1 MHLLPVTAISLDE
14 GSEATDLQQP
24 PGDIVVLSFADSDL
38 GALAAA
44 QRLTTGGASLR
55 LASLRRLR
63 HPLSV
68 DLYSEKTASKA
79 RFVLVRCLGGLD
91 YWRYGIEHLSRI
103 CSSHGVKLAVLP
115 GDDRPDPRL
124 AAYSTVPQALC
135 DELEAYFQAG
145 GMDNMRRLLARI
157 GAEIGETGTIA
168 EPPRNVPRAFAW
180 LTRDSE
186 QCTRSENAPDQ
197 SFPVMSWP
205 ASCRP
210 SRSEE
215 HGASIHLDHRY
226 EAGDDVRRTQITSA
240 PQDKKGADSPLP
252 EEEVAPEARV
262 RGYRFLR
269 KARTPS
275 PGPEGPTSPHG
286 RGEAVAMSRSRDEAS
301 DSDFATPESL
311 LARLPGDRP
320 LAYLL
325 VYRSAVLSGDT
336 QAIETLAAALRK
348 RGIGSLVLGVSSLK
362 DPEAVAVVRRAI
374 QARRP
379 GIIVTTTAFSSRDDE
394 SFVLDQAGCPI
405 LQAIPVGSPQEAWE
419 ASPRGLSAADLAMQ
433 IALPEFDG
441 RIAAGP
447 ISFKSEE
454 PVDPSLAFSRRIQAP
469 DMGGIDAVADTAA
482 AWVRLAC
489 TPRRER
495 RLALV
500 LSDYPAR
507 GGRAGF
513 AVGLDTPA
521 SACAILDLLEQ
532 AGYAAG
538 RSFTADELMPLLTQ
552 SGASFDIPLSCYR
565 AWLDTLPAEQRI
577 AIDERWGQ
585 PENDPIFADGA
596 FHFRAVRAGNTL
608 VALQPDRGHGLDRKG
623 FYHDPECP
631 PSHGYLAFYCG
642 LRTIERIHALV
653 HLGTHGTTEWLP
665 GKAVALSNAC
675 WPRLAIGDVPVIY
688 PFIVDDPGEA
698 APAKR
703 RIGAVTIGHLTPQT
717 AEAGLHGEAGALRE
731 LVEEFSSAQVLH
743 PGRAELVAREILDRA
758 RTSGLAA
765 ACGVEDRM
773 AMDEALTCLDAHL
786 CDLGEVTIRDGLH
799 VFGHAPDGFET
810 CSTGEREGLLKALD
824 GRFVVPGPSGS
835 PSRGQTNV
843 LPTGRNLATLD
854 PRAIPTRAATELGH
868 RAAAEVV
875 RRHLQEEGDW
885 PRRIVMDL
893 WASPTLRTGGEDIAH
908 ALALM
913 GVRPTWDHAS
923 TRVTGFEIV
932 PQPLMD
938 RPRADVT
945 LRVSGAFRD
954 TFPDQIALLDQ
965 AARAVAALDED
976 DEWNE
981 LAAARRRGEAMSRVF
996 GSAPGTYG
1004 AGVSTQA
1011 LDGEWATRHD
1021 LGRTYLDG
1029 TSHAFGSGGEA
1040 RADQSFPQRVE
1051 QAEAFVHV
1059 SDVAERD
1066 ILDGDSAADAIG
1078 GFAAAARTLGASP
1091 AVYSLDTSR
1100 PQQPKART
1108 LREDVDRLVRGRLT
1122 NPRWIAGQL
1131 RHGWRGAAEVA
1142 QGVDALL
1149 AFAATTDAVP
1159 SETLDLVFTALIGD
1173 ESTWTRIEAANPPA
1187 AQAIRNRLADARRR
1201 GLWASRLNS
1210 VAAFFDDGRK
1220 EAAE

>member
-14 GSEATDLQQP
+14 GGEATDLQQP
-24 PGDIVVLSFADSDL
+24 PGDIMVLSFADSDL

-44 QRLTTGGASLR
+44 QSLKAGGASLR

-68 DLYSEKTASKA
+68 DLYIEKTAAKA

-91 YWRYGIEHLSRI
+91 YWRYGIEHLSRA
-103 CSSHGVKLAVLP
+103 CRLSGVKLAVLP

-124 AAYSTVPQALC
+124 SAYSTVPQALC

-145 GMDNMRRLLARI
+145 GIDNMRRLLARI
-157 GAEIGETGTIA
+157 GAEIGEVGA
-168 EPPRNVPRAFAW
+168 VVEPPRVVPRAFAW
-180 LTRDSE
+180 VPEKSPADRHSNHSPHPEE
-186 QCTRSENAPDQ
+186 QPSGCVSKDLPAPTEA
-197 SFPVMSWP
+197 SFETP
-205 ASCRP
+205 A
-210 SRSEE
+210 
-215 HGASIHLDHRY
+215 A
-226 EAGDDVRRTQITSA
+226 QA
-240 PQDKKGADSPLP
+240 PQDEGREIEPGGIVEP
-252 EEEVAPEARV
+252 ETI
-262 RGYRFLR
+262 L
-269 KARTPS
+269 S
-275 PGPEGPTSPHG
+275 HLSNN
-286 RGEAVAMSRSRDEAS
+286 
-301 DSDFATPESL
+301 
-311 LARLPGDRP
+311 RP

-336 QAIETLAAALRK
+336 QAIEELTAALAE
-348 RGIGSLVLGVSSLK
+348 RGVDSLVLAVSSLK
-362 DPEAVAVVRRAI
+362 DPDAVGVVRRAI
-374 QARRP
+374 QTRRP
-379 GIIVTTTAFSSRDDE
+379 DIIVTTTAFSSRDDE
-394 SFVLDQAGCPI
+394 SFVLDEADCPI
-405 LQAIPVGSPQEAWE
+405 LQAIPVGSAKEAWE

-447 ISFKSEE
+447 ISFKAEE
-454 PVDPSLAFSRRIQAP
+454 PTDPSLAFSRRVQAP
-469 DMGGIDAVADTAA
+469 DTGSLDAVADMAA
-482 AWVRLAC
+482 AWVRLAR
-489 TPRRER
+489 TPRHER

-521 SACAILDLLEQ
+521 STCAVLDHLEQ
-532 AGYAAG
+532 AGYAARRG
-538 RSFTADELMPLLTQ
+538 FTAEALMPLLTE
-552 SGASFDIPLSCYR
+552 GRAFFDVPLATYR
-565 AWLDTLPAEQRI
+565 AWLGTLPAEQRTVI
-577 AIDERWGQ
+577 TERWGI
-585 PENDPIFADGA
+585 PENDPAFADGA
-596 FHFRAVRAGNTL
+596 FRFRAVRAGNVL

-623 FYHDPECP
+623 SYHDPESP

-642 LRTIERIHALV
+642 LRMLERIHALV

-665 GKAVALSNAC
+665 GKAAALSTAC
-675 WPRLAIGDVPVIY
+675 WPRLAIGSIPVIY

-703 RIGAVTIGHLTPQT
+703 RIGAVTVGHLTPQT

-743 PGRAELVAREILDRA
+743 PGRAELVAREILERA
-758 RTSGLAA
+758 RTSGLAS
-765 ACGVEDRM
+765 ACGVEDGM
-773 AMDEALTCLDAHL
+773 PMDEALTRLDAHL

-799 VFGHAPDGFET
+799 VFGSAPAGLEA
-810 CSTGEREGLLKALD
+810 CAVGEREGLLKALD

-843 LPTGRNLATLD
+843 LPTGRNLTTLD
-854 PRAIPTRAATELGH
+854 PRAIPTRAATELGQ

-893 WASPTLRTGGEDIAH
+893 WASPTLRSGGEDIAH

-913 GVRPTWDHAS
+913 GMRPTWDHAS
-923 TRVTGFEIV
+923 ARVTGFEIV

-965 AARAVAALDED
+965 AARAVAALDEE

-981 LAAARRRGEAMSRVF
+981 LAAARRRGEALSRVF
-996 GSAPGTYG
+996 GSAPDTYG
-1004 AGVSTQA
+1004 AGVSTRA
-1011 LDGEWATRHD
+1011 LDGEWTTRHD

-1029 TSHAFGSGGEA
+1029 TSHAFGAGGEA
-1040 RADQSFPQRVE
+1040 RSDVSFPQRVE

-1078 GFAAAARTLGASP
+1078 GFAAAAQSLGATP

-1100 PQQPKART
+1100 PQQPRART
-1108 LREDVDRLVRGRLT
+1108 LGEDVDRLVRGRLT

-1131 RHGWRGAAEVA
+1131 RHGWRGAAELA
-1142 QGVDALL
+1142 QGVDALF
-1149 AFAATTDAVP
+1149 AFAATTDAIP
-1159 SETLDLVFTALIGD
+1159 SETLDLVFTALIAD
-1173 ESTWTRIEAANPPA
+1173 EPTWTRIETANPAA
-1187 AQAIRNRLADARRR
+1187 AQAIRDRLADARRR

-1210 VAAFFDDGRK
+1210 VAAFFDDERK

>member
-14 GSEATDLQQP
+14 GGEATDLQQP

-44 QRLTTGGASLR
+44 HRTMAGGASLR

-68 DLYSEKTASKA
+68 DLYIEKTAVKA

-91 YWRYGIEHLSRI
+91 YWRYGIEHLAQACRL
-103 CSSHGVKLAVLP
+103 HGVKLAVLP

-124 AAYSTVPQALC
+124 SAYSTVPQTLC
-135 DELEAYFQAG
+135 DEIEAYFQAG
-145 GMDNMRRLLARI
+145 GIDNMHRLLARI
-157 GAEIGETGTIA
+157 GAEIGATAAAIA
-168 EPPRNVPRAFAW
+168 PPRAAPRAFAW
-180 LTRDSE
+180 
-186 QCTRSENAPDQ
+186 APALPINH
-197 SFPVMSWP
+197 ST
-205 ASCRP
+205 ASP
-210 SRSEE
+210 SALWGGGLGSGIAEPE
-215 HGASIHLDHRY
+215 TVLAQL
-226 EAGDDVRRTQITSA
+226 AG
-240 PQDKKGADSPLP
+240 
-252 EEEVAPEARV
+252 E
-262 RGYRFLR
+262 
-269 KARTPS
+269 
-275 PGPEGPTSPHG
+275 
-286 RGEAVAMSRSRDEAS
+286 
-301 DSDFATPESL
+301 
-311 LARLPGDRP
+311 RP
-320 LAYLL
+320 LAHLL

-336 QAIETLAAALRK
+336 QAIGALAAALHA
-348 RGIGSLVLGVSSLK
+348 RGIDPLILGVTSLK
-362 DPEAVAVVRRAI
+362 DQKAVTVIQRTIRA
-374 QARRP
+374 RCP
-379 GIIVTTTAFSSRDDE
+379 DVIVTTTAFSSRDDAT
-394 SFVLDQAGCPI
+394 FALDEADCPI
-405 LQAIPVGSPQEAWE
+405 LQAIPVGSAKEAWE

-447 ISFKSEE
+447 ISFKAEE
-454 PVDPSLAFSRRIQAP
+454 PADPALAFSRRVQAP
-469 DMGGIDAVADTAA
+469 DRTGIDAVADMAA
-482 AWVRLAC
+482 AWTRLAR
-489 TPRRER
+489 TPRHER

-521 SACAILDLLEQ
+521 SACAILDGLKE

-538 RSFTADELMPLLTQ
+538 RDVTADELMPRLTE
-552 SGASFDIPLSCYR
+552 GETSFAVPLAVYR
-565 AWLDTLPAEQRI
+565 AWVDTLPAEQRA
-577 AIDERWGQ
+577 AIDERWGC
-585 PENDPIFADGA
+585 PENDPAFADDA
-596 FHFRAVRAGNTL
+596 FRFRAIRAGNVL
-608 VALQPDRGHGLDRKG
+608 VALQPDRGHGRDRKS

-631 PSHGYLAFYCG
+631 PSHGYLAFYLG
-642 LRTIERIHALV
+642 LRALENIHALI

-665 GKAVALSNAC
+665 GKAVALSATC
-675 WPRLAIGDVPVIY
+675 WPRLAIGAVPVIY

-717 AEAGLHGEAGALRE
+717 AEAGLHGEAAALRE

-743 PGRAELVAREILDRA
+743 PGRAELVAREILERA
-758 RTSGLAA
+758 RTSGLAD

-773 AMDEALTCLDAHL
+773 PMDEALTRLDAHL

-799 VFGHAPDGFET
+799 VFGSAPAGFET
-810 CSTGEREGLLKALD
+810 CAAGEREGLLKALD

-854 PRAIPTRAATELGH
+854 PRAIPTRAATELGQ

-893 WASPTLRTGGEDIAH
+893 WASPTLRSGGEDIAH

-913 GVRPTWDHAS
+913 GVRPTWDHTS

-932 PQPLMD
+932 PQPLLD

-981 LAAARRRGEAMSRVF
+981 LAAARRRGEALSRVF

-1004 AGVSTQA
+1004 TGVSAQA
-1011 LDGEWATRHD
+1011 LDGEWATRRD
-1021 LGRTYLDG
+1021 LGRTYLEG
-1029 TSHAFGSGGEA
+1029 TSHAFGAGGEA
-1040 RADQSFPQRVE
+1040 QADDSFPQRVE

-1078 GFAAAARTLGASP
+1078 GFAAAALALGGAP

-1100 PQQPKART
+1100 PQQLRART
-1108 LREDVDRLVRGRLT
+1108 LAEDIDRLVRGRLT

-1131 RHGWRGAAEVA
+1131 RHGWRGAAEIA
-1142 QGVDALL
+1142 QGVDALF
-1149 AFAATTDAVP
+1149 AFAATTDEVP
-1159 SETLDLVFTALIGD
+1159 SATLDLVFTALIAD
-1173 ESTWTRIEAANPPA
+1173 ERTWEQIEAVNPAA
-1187 AQAIRNRLADARRR
+1187 AQAISERLADARRR

-1210 VAAFFDDGRK
+1210 VAAFFDDERK

>member
-1 MHLLPVTAISLDE
+1 MHLLPVTTISLDE
-14 GSEATDLQQP
+14 GGEATDLQQP
-24 PGDIVVLSFADSDL
+24 PGEIVVLSFADSDL

-44 QRLTTGGASLR
+44 HRLKAGGASLR

-68 DLYSEKTASKA
+68 DLYIEKTAAKA

-91 YWRYGIEHLSRI
+91 YWRYGIEHLARACRSQ
-103 CSSHGVKLAVLP
+103 GVKLAVLP

-124 AAYSTVPQALC
+124 AAYATVPQALC
-135 DELEAYFQAG
+135 AELEAYFQAG
-145 GMDNMRRLLARI
+145 GIDNMRRLLACV
-157 GAEIGETGTIA
+157 GVEIGEVGQA
-168 EPPRNVPRAFAW
+168 VEPPRVVPRAFAW
-180 LTRDSE
+180 TR
-186 QCTRSENAPDQ
+186 
-197 SFPVMSWP
+197 
-205 ASCRP
+205 
-210 SRSEE
+210 
-215 HGASIHLDHRY
+215 
-226 EAGDDVRRTQITSA
+226 
-240 PQDKKGADSPLP
+240 ADGIVEP
-252 EEEVAPEARV
+252 E
-262 RGYRFLR
+262 
-269 KARTPS
+269 T
-275 PGPEGPTSPHG
+275 
-286 RGEAVAMSRSRDEAS
+286 
-301 DSDFATPESL
+301 L
-311 LARLPGDRP
+311 LAGLSGERP
-320 LAYLL
+320 LACLL

-336 QAIETLAAALRK
+336 QAVDALASALAG
-348 RGIGSLVLGVSSLK
+348 RGIDSLVLAVSSLK
-362 DPEAVAVVRRAI
+362 DPDAVAVVRRAI
-374 QARRP
+374 QTRRP
-379 GIIVTTTAFSSRDDE
+379 DIIITTTAFSSRDDA
-394 SFVLDQAGCPI
+394 SFVLDEADCPI
-405 LQAIPVGSPQEAWE
+405 LQAIPVGSAKGAWA

-447 ISFKSEE
+447 VSFKDEE
-454 PVDPSLAFSRRIQAP
+454 PADPALAFSRRVQAP
-469 DMGGIDAVADTAA
+469 DAGSVAAVADMAA
-482 AWVRLAC
+482 AWLHLAR
-489 TPRRER
+489 TPRPER

-521 SACAILDLLEQ
+521 STCAILDALNE

-538 RSFTADELMPLLTQ
+538 RDFAADDLMPRLTE
-552 SGASFDIPLSCYR
+552 GEPSFAVPLAVYR
-565 AWLDTLPAEQRI
+565 TWLDALPAEQRV
-577 AIDERWGQ
+577 AIDERWGT
-585 PENDPIFADGA
+585 PENDPSFAEDA
-596 FHFRAVRAGNTL
+596 FCFRAIRAGNVL

-623 FYHDPECP
+623 FYHDSECP

-642 LRTIERIHALV
+642 LRALENIRALI

-665 GKAVALSNAC
+665 GKAVALSANC
-675 WPRLAIGDVPVIY
+675 WPRVAIGAIPVIY

-703 RIGAVTIGHLTPQT
+703 RIGAVTVGHLTPQT
-717 AEAGLHGEAGALRE
+717 AEAGLHGEAAALRE
-731 LVEEFSSAQVLH
+731 LVEEFSSAQILH
-743 PGRAELVAREILDRA
+743 PGRAELVAREILERA
-758 RTSGLAA
+758 RTSGLAS
-765 ACGVEDRM
+765 ACGVEDGM
-773 AMDEALTCLDAHL
+773 PMDEALTRLDAHL

-799 VFGHAPDGFET
+799 VFGSAPAGLEA
-810 CSTGEREGLLKALD
+810 CAAGEREGLLRALD

-854 PRAIPTRAATELGH
+854 PRAIPTRAATELGW

-893 WASPTLRTGGEDIAH
+893 WASPTLRSGGEDIAH

-932 PQPLMD
+932 PQPLLD

-965 AARAVAALDED
+965 AARAVAALEED
-976 DEWNE
+976 DAWNE
-981 LAAARRRGEAMSRVF
+981 LAAARRRGEELARVF
-996 GSAPGTYG
+996 SSAPGTYG
-1004 AGVSTQA
+1004 AGVAAQA
-1011 LDGEWATRHD
+1011 LDGEWSASRD

-1029 TSHAFGSGGEA
+1029 TSHAFGPGGEA
-1040 RADQSFPQRVE
+1040 KADGSFPQRVG

-1066 ILDGDSAADAIG
+1066 LLDGDSAADAIG
-1078 GFAAAARTLGASP
+1078 GFAAAAQALGAAP

-1100 PQQPKART
+1100 PEQPRART
-1108 LREDVDRLVRGRLT
+1108 LREDIDRLVRGRLT

-1142 QGVDALL
+1142 QGVDALF

-1159 SETLDLVFTALIGD
+1159 PATLDLVFRALIAD
-1173 ESTWTRIEAANPPA
+1173 EPTWTRIEATNPA
-1187 AQAIRNRLADARRR
+1187 AAEAIRERLAEARRR

>member
-14 GSEATDLQQP
+14 GAEATDLQQP

-44 QRLTTGGASLR
+44 QRLKAGGASLR

-63 HPLSV
+63 HPLSA

-91 YWRYGIEHLSRI
+91 YWRYGIEHLSRA
-103 CSSHGVKLAVLP
+103 CRAHGVKLAVLP

-124 AAYSTVPQALC
+124 TAYSTVPQALC
-135 DELEAYFQAG
+135 DDLEAYFQAG
-145 GMDNMRRLLARI
+145 GIDNMRRLLARVEV
-157 GAEIGETGTIA
+157 EIGNVDAFA
-168 EPPRNVPRAFAW
+168 EPPRIVPRAFAW
-180 LTRDSE
+180 APEGSPADRHFNRSPHPEE
-186 QCTRSENAPDQ
+186 QPSGCVSKDLPAHTGP
-197 SFPVMSWP
+197 SFETP
-205 ASCRP
+205 A
-210 SRSEE
+210 
-215 HGASIHLDHRY
+215 A
-226 EAGDDVRRTQITSA
+226 QA
-240 PQDKKGADSPLP
+240 PQDEGCGAFPSPLWGGESDGSIVEP
-252 EEEVAPEARV
+252 EVILS
-262 RGYRFLR
+262 RF
-269 KARTPS
+269 
-275 PGPEGPTSPHG
+275 
-286 RGEAVAMSRSRDEAS
+286 S
-301 DSDFATPESL
+301 DK
-311 LARLPGDRP
+311 RP

-325 VYRSAVLSGDT
+325 VYRSAILSGDT
-336 QAIETLAAALRK
+336 QAVEALSAALK
-348 RGIGSLVLGVSSLK
+348 ERGIDWLVLAVSSLK
-362 DPEAVAVVRRAI
+362 DPDAVAVVRRAI
-374 QARRP
+374 EARRP
-379 GIIVTTTAFSSRDDE
+379 DIIVTTTAFSSRDDE
-394 SFVLDQAGCPI
+394 AFVLDGADCPI
-405 LQAIPVGSPQEAWE
+405 LQAIPVGSPKEAWE

-447 ISFKSEE
+447 ISFKADD
-454 PVDPSLAFSRRIQAP
+454 PADPSLAFSRRIQAP
-469 DMGGIDAVADTAA
+469 DAGGIDAVADLAA
-482 AWVRLAC
+482 AWVRLARA
-489 TPRRER
+489 PRHER

-521 SACAILDLLEQ
+521 SACAILDHLEQ

-538 RSFTADELMPLLTQ
+538 RRFSAEDLMPLLTE
-552 SGASFDIPLSCYR
+552 GEAPFEVPLSCYR
-565 AWLDTLPAEQRI
+565 DWLDALPTEHRA
-577 AIDERWGQ
+577 AIDERWGA
-585 PENDPIFADGA
+585 PENDPAFADEA
-596 FHFRAVRAGNTL
+596 FHFRAVRAGNVL

-631 PSHGYLAFYCG
+631 PSHGYLAFYHG
-642 LRTIERIHALV
+642 LRVLERIHVLV

-665 GKAVALSNAC
+665 GKAVALSNVC
-675 WPRLAIGDVPVIY
+675 WPRLAIGAVPVIY

-703 RIGAVTIGHLTPQT
+703 RIGAVTIGHLTPLT

-743 PGRAELVAREILDRA
+743 PGRAELVAKEILDRA
-758 RTSGLAA
+758 RTSGLAS
-765 ACGVEDRM
+765 ACGVEDGM
-773 AMDEALTCLDAHL
+773 PMDEALTRLDAHL

-799 VFGHAPDGFET
+799 VFGHAPDGFEP

-824 GRFVVPGPSGS
+824 GRFVAPGPSGS

-868 RAAAEVV
+868 RAATEVV

-893 WASPTLRTGGEDIAH
+893 WASPTLRSGGEDIAH

-981 LAAARRRGEAMSRVF
+981 LAAARRRGEALSRVF

-1004 AGVSTQA
+1004 AGVSAQA
-1011 LDGEWATRHD
+1011 LDGEWAARHD

-1029 TSHAFGSGGEA
+1029 TSHAFGPGGKA
-1040 RADQSFPQRVE
+1040 RADGSFPQRVE
-1051 QAEAFVHV
+1051 RAEAFVHV

-1078 GFAAAARTLGASP
+1078 GFAAAAQRLGASP

-1108 LREDVDRLVRGRLT
+1108 LGEDMDRLVRGRLT

-1131 RHGWRGAAEVA
+1131 RHGWRGAAEIA
-1142 QGVDALL
+1142 QGVDALF

-1159 SETLDLVFTALIGD
+1159 SDTLDLVFTALIAD
-1173 ESTWTRIEAANPPA
+1173 EPTWTRIEAANPAA
-1187 AQAIRNRLADARRR
+1187 AQAIRDRLADARRR

-1210 VAAFFDDGRK
+1210 VAAFFDDERK

>member
-1 MHLLPVTAISLDE
+1 MHLLPVTTVSLDE
-14 GSEATDLQQP
+14 GQEAIDLQQP

-44 QRLTTGGASLR
+44 HRLKGRGASLR

-68 DLYSEKTASKA
+68 DLYIDKTAAKA

-91 YWRYGIEHLSRI
+91 YWRYGIERLAETCRSR
-103 CSSHGVKLAVLP
+103 GVKLAVLP

-124 AAYSTVPQALC
+124 AAYATVPQALC
-135 DELEAYFQAG
+135 NELEAYFQAG
-145 GMDNMRRLLARI
+145 GIDNMRRLLARI
-157 GAEIGETGTIA
+157 GVEIGETDQVI
-168 EPPRNVPRAFAW
+168 EPPRVVPRAFVWVARR
-180 LTRDSE
+180 LNASE
-186 QCTRSENAPDQ
+186 SAG
-197 SFPVMSWP
+197 SFP
-205 ASCRP
+205 
-210 SRSEE
+210 
-215 HGASIHLDHRY
+215 
-226 EAGDDVRRTQITSA
+226 
-240 PQDKKGADSPLP
+240 SPLRGGIKGGGVSDSLSGTGAGTP
-252 EEEVAPEARV
+252 TSNSSPQGGGEIGPIVSPEA
-262 RGYRFLR
+262 
-269 KARTPS
+269 
-275 PGPEGPTSPHG
+275 
-286 RGEAVAMSRSRDEAS
+286 
-301 DSDFATPESL
+301 L
-311 LARLPGDRP
+311 LARLSGERP

-336 QAIETLAAALRK
+336 QAIEALSAALDE
-348 RGIGSLVLGVSSLK
+348 RGIDSLVLAVSSLK
-362 DPEAVAVVRRAI
+362 DPEALAVARSAI
-374 QARRP
+374 RARRP
-379 GIIVTTTAFSSRDDE
+379 DIVITTTAFSSRDDAD
-394 SFVLDQAGCPI
+394 FVLDEADCPI
-405 LQAIPVGSPQEAWE
+405 LQAIPVGSTREAWE

-441 RIAAGP
+441 RIVAGP
-447 ISFKSEE
+447 VSFKAEE
-454 PVDPSLAFSRRIQAP
+454 AADPALAFSRRVQAP
-469 DMGGIDAVADTAA
+469 DGSGIDAVADMAA
-482 AWVRLAC
+482 AWIRLAR
-489 TPRRER
+489 TPRVER

-521 SACAILDLLEQ
+521 SACAILDLLRD
-532 AGYAAG
+532 AGYDAA
-538 RSFTADELMPLLTQ
+538 RDFTADDLMPHLTE
-552 SGASFDIPLSCYR
+552 GEASFDVPLVVYR
-565 AWLDTLPAEQRI
+565 AWLDTLPEEQRA
-577 AIDERWGQ
+577 AIDERWGRV
-585 PENDPIFADGA
+585 EDDPA
-596 FHFRAVRAGNTL
+596 FGNGRFRFRAMRAGNVL

-642 LRTIERIHALV
+642 LRVLEKIHALV

-665 GKAVALSNAC
+665 GKAVALSGRC
-675 WPRLAIGDVPVIY
+675 WPRLAIGTVPVIY

-717 AEAGLHGEAGALRE
+717 SEAGLHGEAAALRE

-743 PGRAELVAREILDRA
+743 PGRAELVANEILERA

-765 ACGVEDRM
+765 ACGVDDGM
-773 AMDEALTCLDAHL
+773 PMDEALTRLDAHL

-799 VFGHAPDGFET
+799 VFGSAPDGFKT
-810 CSTGEREGLLKALD
+810 CAAGEREGLLKALD

-835 PSRGQTNV
+835 PSRGQKDV

-854 PRAIPTRAATELGH
+854 PRSIPTRAATELGW

-893 WASPTLRTGGEDIAH
+893 WASPTLRSGGEDIAH

-932 PQPLMD
+932 PQPLLD

-945 LRVSGAFRD
+945 VRVSGAFRD
-954 TFPDQIALLDQ
+954 TFPDQIALLDR
-965 AARAVAALDED
+965 AARAVAALEEE

-981 LAAARRRGEAMSRVF
+981 LAAARRRGETLSRVF

-1004 AGVSTQA
+1004 AGVSAQA
-1011 LDGEWATRHD
+1011 LDGEWRTKRD
-1021 LGRTYLDG
+1021 LGRTYLDS
-1029 TSHAFGSGGEA
+1029 TSHAFGAGGEA
-1040 RADQSFPQRVE
+1040 QADESFPQRVE

-1078 GFAAAARTLGASP
+1078 GFAAAAQALGASP
-1091 AVYSLDTSR
+1091 ALYSLDTSR
-1100 PQQPKART
+1100 PEAPKART
-1108 LREDVDRLVRGRLT
+1108 LEEDVDRLVRGRLT

-1131 RHGWRGAAEVA
+1131 RHGWRGAAEIA
-1142 QGVDALL
+1142 QGVDALF

-1159 SETLDLVFTALIGD
+1159 ATALDLVFTALIAD
-1173 ESTWTRIEAANPPA
+1173 EQVWQQITAANPAA
-1187 AQAIRNRLADARRR
+1187 AQAIQDRLADARRR
-1201 GLWASRLNS
+1201 GLWESRLNS
-1210 VAAFFDDGRK
+1210 VAAFFDDARK